1 MSSLMVTLLVQTG
14 LPGVAITLTYGQL
27 ISQLYVEEYTLP
39 FMNMIG
45 CEFCV
50 RLSLAAE
57 WLGVCHFSHLLFHG
71 MSRVFCRSIRKAE
84 DTIRSEDNLVIEQG
98 NVDRKISGALAIET
112 EQDEDLTFFD
122 VCRYAWSTFATG
134 GSFFIVGVGIANGY
148 YVLPTPPGATFIL
161 FALTLCL
168 LFYLEGLMI
177 AIVNTQYW
185 DKDTFKEAYPRAW
198 MIHELVNRPD
208 NVKRFI
214 IGRQFCT
221 VLVCFLIAQV
231 STFPTWPS
239 DGYDPVG
246 FFILIRSGLVGVMIV
261 LSCGQLMP
269 ELLAAQYP
277 LKFLDMR
284 GMRRCLRLFALFYF

>member
-1 MSSLMVTLLVQTG
+1 MPALMVTLLVQTG

-39 FMNMIG
+39 FVNMIG

-57 WLGVCHFSHLLFHG
+57 WLGVCHFSHLLFHVT
-71 MSRVFCRSIRKAE
+71 SRMFCRSIRKAE
-84 DTIRSEDNLVIEQG
+84 LTIRSEDNLIIEQG
-98 NVDRKISGALAIET
+98 NVERQISGALAVET
-112 EQDEDLTFFD
+112 EHDEPLSFFD
-122 VCRYAWSTFATG
+122 VCRYIWSTGATIG
-134 GSFFIVGVGIANGY
+134 AFLIVAVGIANGY
-148 YVLPTPPGATFIL
+148 YVLPTPPAATFIL
-161 FALTLCL
+161 FALTLCC

-185 DKDTFKEAYPRAW
+185 DKDTFKDAYPRAW
-198 MIHELVNRPD
+198 KIHELVNRPD

-214 IGRQFCT
+214 IGRQFFT

-231 STFPTWPS
+231 STFPTWPA

-277 LKFLDMR
+277 LKFMDLYGER
-284 GMRRCLRLFALFYF
+284 F